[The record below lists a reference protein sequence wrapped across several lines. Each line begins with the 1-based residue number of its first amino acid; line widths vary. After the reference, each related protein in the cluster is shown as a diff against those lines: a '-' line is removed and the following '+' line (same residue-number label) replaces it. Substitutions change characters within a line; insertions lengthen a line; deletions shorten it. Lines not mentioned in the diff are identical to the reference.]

1 MNPKMTIVGRLGKDP
16 EAIGT
21 AGARL
26 SVVSHDRVKNQNGE
40 WEDRDTTWHTVK
52 AWKTLG
58 QQAIATLKKGQ
69 EVIIYGT
76 FCADEWIDKEGQK
89 RVTNEV
95 HAESIAVTVHS
106 LSKMMPTTPV
116 NDPWAKETVKA

>member
-106 LSKMMPTTPV
+106 LSKMVAANPV